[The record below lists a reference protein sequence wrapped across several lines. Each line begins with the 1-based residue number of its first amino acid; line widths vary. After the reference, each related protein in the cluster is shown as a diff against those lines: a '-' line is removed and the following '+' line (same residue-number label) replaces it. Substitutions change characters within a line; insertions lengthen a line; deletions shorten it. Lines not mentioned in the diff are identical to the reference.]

1 MKNICVYCSSS
12 DAVAPIYLEA
22 ARALGAQIAARGDT
36 LIYGGA
42 NLGLMGE
49 LARTVHAGGGR
60 VVGVIPQALHA
71 HGIAYA
77 SADEVIITQDMRER
91 KATMEARA
99 DAFIA
104 LPGGI
109 GTLEELLEVLTL
121 RQLQAHTKPIVLL
134 NTADYY
140 APLFALFAH
149 LYRER
154 FAKPF
159 ENLYHVADDVA
170 GIFDYL
176 DAYQPFLAPS
186 KWFALE
192 EK

>member
-1 MKNICVYCSSS
+1 MRNICVYCSSS
-12 DAVAPIYLEA
+12 DAVAPIYMET
-22 ARALGAQIAARGDT
+22 ARALGTQIAARGAA
-36 LIYGGA
+36 LVYGGA
-42 NLGLMGE
+42 DLGLMGA
-49 LARTVHAGGGR
+49 LARAVHAGGGR
-60 VVGVIPQALHA
+60 VVGVIPAALQAR
-71 HGIAYA
+71 GIGYA
-77 SADEVIITQDMRER
+77 LADEVIITQDLRER
-91 KATMEARA
+91 KAQMEARA

-159 ENLYHVADDVA
+159 EDLYHVADDVV

-192 EK
+192 AR

>member
-1 MKNICVYCSSS
+1 MTNICVYCSSS
-12 DAVAPIYLEA
+12 DAVDSIYLET
-22 ARALGAQIAARGDT
+22 ARTLGAQMAARGDT
-36 LIYGGA
+36 LVYGGA
-42 NLGLMGE
+42 DLGLMGAV
-49 LARTVHAGGGR
+49 ARAVHAGGGR
-60 VVGVIPQALHA
+60 VVGVIPQALQA
-71 HGIAYA
+71 RGIAYA
-77 SADEVIITQDMRER
+77 IADEVIITPDLRER

-121 RQLQAHTKPIVLL
+121 RQLQVHTKPIVLL

-159 ENLYHVADDVA
+159 ENLYHVADDVE

-176 DAYQPFLAPS
+176 DAYEPFLAPS
-186 KWFALE
+186 KWFTPE
-192 EK
+192 GK

>member
-12 DAVAPIYLEA
+12 DAVDAIYLEA
-22 ARALGAQIAARGDT
+22 ARVLGAQMAARGDT

-42 NLGLMGE
+42 DLGLMGA
-49 LARTVHAGGGR
+49 LARAVHAGGGR
-60 VVGVIPQALHA
+60 VVGVIPQALQA
-71 HGIAYA
+71 RGIAYA
-77 SADEVIITQDMRER
+77 IADEVIITPDLRER

-104 LPGGI
+104 LPGGL

-149 LYRER
+149 LYRKR

-159 ENLYHVADDVA
+159 ENLYHVADDVR

-176 DAYQPFLAPS
+176 DAYEPFVAPS
-186 KWFALE
+186 KWFAAE
-192 EK
+192 ER

>member
-1 MKNICVYCSSS
+1 MKNLCVYCSSS
-12 DAVAPIYLEA
+12 DAIAPIYLET

-42 NLGLMGE
+42 DLGLMGA
-49 LARTVHAGGGR
+49 LARAVHAGGGR
-60 VVGVIPQALHA
+60 VVGIIPASLQAR
-71 HGIAYA
+71 GIGYA
-77 SADEVIITQDMRER
+77 IADEIIITQDLRER
-91 KATMEARA
+91 KAAMEARA
-99 DAFIA
+99 DAFIT

-109 GTLEELLEVLTL
+109 GTLEELLEILTL
-121 RQLQAHTKPIVLL
+121 RQLQAHTKPIILL
-134 NTADYY
+134 NTAGYY
-140 APLFALFAH
+140 ASLFALFAH

-159 ENLYHVADDVA
+159 ENLYHVADDVD

-176 DAYQPFLAPS
+176 DAYEPFLAPS
-186 KWFALE
+186 KWVALG

>member
-12 DAVAPIYLEA
+12 DAVAPIYLET

-42 NLGLMGE
+42 NLGLMGA
-49 LARTVHAGGGR
+49 LARAVHAGGGR
-60 VVGVIPQALHA
+60 VVGVIPQALQA
-71 HGIAYA
+71 RGIAYA
-77 SADEVIITQDMRER
+77 IADEVIVTSDLRER

-140 APLFALFAH
+140 APLFALFTH

-159 ENLYHVADDVA
+159 ENLYHVANDVD
-170 GIFDYL
+170 GIFNYL
-176 DAYQPFLAPS
+176 DAYKPFVAPS
-186 KWFALE
+186 KWFTPE
-192 EK
+192 DK

>member
-12 DAVAPIYLEA
+12 DAVAPIYLET
-22 ARALGAQIAARGDT
+22 ARALGAQMAARGDT

-42 NLGLMGE
+42 DLGLMGA
-49 LARTVHAGGGR
+49 LARAVHAGGGR
-60 VVGVIPQALHA
+60 VVGVIPQALQA
-71 HGIAYA
+71 RGIAYA
-77 SADEVIITQDMRER
+77 IADEVIVTTDLRER

-104 LPGGI
+104 LPGGL

-134 NTADYY
+134 NTANYY

-159 ENLYHVADDVA
+159 ENLYHIADDVG

-176 DAYQPFLAPS
+176 DAYEPFDAPS
-186 KWFALE
+186 KWFTPE
-192 EK
+192 DK

>member
-12 DAVAPIYLEA
+12 DAVDSIYMET
-22 ARALGAQIAARGDT
+22 ARALGAQMAARGDT
-36 LIYGGA
+36 LVYGGA
-42 NLGLMGE
+42 DLGLMGA
-49 LARTVHAGGGR
+49 LARAVHAGGGR
-60 VVGVIPQALHA
+60 VVGVIPQALQA
-71 HGIAYA
+71 RGIAYA
-77 SADEVIITQDMRER
+77 IADEVIITADLRER
-91 KATMEARA
+91 KATMETRA

-159 ENLYHVADDVA
+159 ENLYHVADNVE

-176 DAYQPFLAPS
+176 DAYEPFVAPS
-186 KWFALE
+186 KWFRPE

>member
-12 DAVAPIYLEA
+12 DAVASIYRET
-22 ARALGAQIAARGDT
+22 ARALGVQIAARGDT
-36 LIYGGA
+36 LVYGGS
-42 NLGLMGE
+42 NVGLMGE
-49 LARTVHAGGGR
+49 LARAVHAGDGR
-60 VVGVIPQALHA
+60 IVGVIPQAFQA
-71 HGIAYA
+71 RGIGYA
-77 SADEVIITQDMRER
+77 AADEIIITRDLRER

-104 LPGGI
+104 LPGGL

-121 RQLQAHTKPIVLL
+121 RQLQAHTKPIILL

-140 APLFALFAH
+140 APLLTLFAH
-149 LYRER
+149 FCRER

-159 ENLYHVADDVA
+159 ENLYHVADDVN

-176 DAYQPFLAPS
+176 DTYHPSLAPS

>member
-12 DAVAPIYLEA
+12 DAVAPVFLET
-22 ARALGAQIAARGDT
+22 ARALGVQIAARSAT

-49 LARTVHAGGGR
+49 LARAVHAGGGR
-60 VVGVIPQALHA
+60 VVGVIPQALQA
-71 HGIAYA
+71 RGIGYA
-77 SADEVIITQDMRER
+77 IADEIIITQDMRER

-104 LPGGI
+104 LPGGL
-109 GTLEELLEVLTL
+109 GTLEELLEMLTL
-121 RQLQAHTKPIVLL
+121 RQLQAHTKPIILL

-159 ENLYHVADDVA
+159 ENLYHIADSVE

-176 DAYQPFLAPS
+176 DAYEPFVAPS
-186 KWFALE
+186 KWFTPE
-192 EK
+192 ER

>member
-12 DAVAPIYLEA
+12 DAVAPIFLET

-42 NLGLMGE
+42 DLGLMGE
-49 LARTVHAGGGR
+49 LARAVHAGGGR
-60 VVGVIPQALHA
+60 VVGVIPQTLQAR
-71 HGIAYA
+71 GIAYA
-77 SADEVIITQDMRER
+77 TADEVIITRDLRER

-104 LPGGI
+104 LPGGL
-109 GTLEELLEVLTL
+109 GTLEELLEILTL
-121 RQLQAHTKPIVLL
+121 RQLQAHTKPIILL
-134 NTADYY
+134 NTEDYY
-140 APLFALFAH
+140 APLFTLFAH
-149 LYRER
+149 FCRER
-154 FAKPF
+154 FARPF
-159 ENLYHVADDVA
+159 ENLYHVADDVD

-176 DAYQPFLAPS
+176 DTYQPFLAPS

-192 EK
+192 ER

>member
-12 DAVAPIYLEA
+12 DAVAPIYLET
-22 ARALGAQIAARGDT
+22 ARALGARIAARGNT

-49 LARTVHAGGGR
+49 LARAVHAGGGH
-60 VVGVIPQALHA
+60 VVGVIPQALQA
-71 HGIAYA
+71 RGIAYA
-77 SADEVIITQDMRER
+77 ATDEVIITQDLRER

-104 LPGGI
+104 LPGGL

-134 NTADYY
+134 NTANYY
-140 APLFALFAH
+140 APLLALFAH

-154 FAKPF
+154 FARPF
-159 ENLYHVADDVA
+159 DNLYYVADDVA
-170 GIFDYL
+170 GLFDYL
-176 DAYQPFLAPS
+176 DTYQPFLAPS